1 MNETVKTDQCNGI
14 PILSIVTPLSSD
26 PTQSIYFNML
36 FLFFLIQGPTSNQS
50 QDSGIGSFFDPTLFI
65 ILGAMA
71 LMFIVMCVV
80 LQLFAK

>member
-1 MNETVKTDQCNGI
+1 MEFQFCLLSPLYHLI
-14 PILSIVTPLSSD
+14 PLRASVLKYAVS
-26 PTQSIYFNML
+26 
-36 FLFFLIQGPTSNQS
+36 FFLIQGPTSNQS